1 MPNKFDLE
9 RAINI
14 ARDYAVST
22 GMECFVLPADQST
35 IINPCEGMI
44 HNYLCYGFNSDVAKM
59 CINLHA
65 EGAYLA
71 KNAGSP
77 QSYYCP
83 MGLLHWAS
91 PVIVDGRIE
100 AAFIAGHAFLNQS
113 QEEILSFKNISGKHE
128 KLLASYPKLKRSLL
142 ESPVINDERLQS
154 LKNML
159 DVIARSFTDGVISED
174 DFHDIREAFRKSY
187 TCDPIYTEDISWN
200 TLLTAIRDNDNA
212 AARKALDKVLKEIR
226 QTADPQPVRVALTQL
241 ILFIYDHSLEKEG
254 QDFLSERCLNALNEL
269 ERIDNIEELA
279 VWTENS
285 LKAMFEASALIP
297 SLKNADMLFKAVQY
311 IQDHYKEKFSLQDIA
326 NYVHFSAPYF
336 SKIFKK
342 EIGVTFTKYLTNV
355 RIEKSKQLLK
365 NTGVALSD
373 IPALVGFEEQSYFT
387 RVFRSTTGIS
397 PGKYRARNTQ

>member
-14 ARDYAVST
+14 ARDYAIST
-22 GMECFVLPADQST
+22 GMECLVLPADQST

-44 HNYLCYGFNSDVAKM
+44 HDCLCYGFNSDVARM

-113 QEEILSFKNISGKHE
+113 QEEILSFKSISGKHE
-128 KLLASYPKLKRSLL
+128 KLLSSYPKLKKSLL
-142 ESPVINDERLQS
+142 QSPVINDERLQS

-159 DVIARSFTDGVISED
+159 DIIARSFTDGGISEN
-174 DFHDIREAFRKSY
+174 DFRDIREAFRQSY
-187 TCDPIYTEDISWN
+187 AYDPIYTEDISWN
-200 TLLTAIRDNDNA
+200 ILLTAIRDNDRA
-212 AARKALDKVLKEIR
+212 AAGKALDEILKEIR
-226 QTADPQPVRVALTQL
+226 QATDLQAVHVALTQL
-241 ILFIYDHSLEKEG
+241 IVFIYDHSLEKEG

-269 ERIDNIEELA
+269 ERIDDIEELA
-279 VWTENS
+279 VWTEIS
-285 LKAMFEASALIP
+285 LKSMFEASALIP
-297 SLKNADMLFKAVQY
+297 SLKNADMLFKAIQY

-326 NYVHFSAPYF
+326 DHVHFSAPYF
-336 SKIFKK
+336 SKVFKK

-365 NTGVALSD
+365 NKGVALSD
-373 IPALVGFEEQSYFT
+373 IPTLVGFEEQSYFT
-387 RVFRSTTGIS
+387 RVFRATTGIS
-397 PGKYRARNTQ
+397 PGKYRAKNTQ